1 MTVVDL
7 EWNRE
12 NFVKRSMKMV
22 LGVVVTV
29 ILLLAAIPFLIKA
42 NTFRPMVETR
52 LTEALGRKVTLGDLS
67 LSLFSGNLVAK
78 ELSIA
83 GDPQYSTTTFLKARE
98 LRIRVEMVPLIFS
111 RRLEVRGLLIV
122 APEIHLVRGSNGAWN
137 FSTIHPSAAAQTA
150 IAKQS
155 ASFPELTVGLITV
168 EDGRATVETL
178 PTGGAPRV
186 FEHLNFAVKDFSSSR
201 QFPFSLSA
209 NLPGDAQVMATGNAG
224 PIDRQDAATTP
235 MEMHIVTKH
244 LNPVAARLLGADAGL
259 SLVADIEANTTSD
272 GKTVSSNGKIHM
284 ENLVLRKGGKPT
296 PHAIDL
302 NYTMAQ
308 GLNETIGQLQ
318 DATLNTGNVAIH
330 LIGTYEILTANPM
343 LHLKVTG
350 ESLPIDELQA
360 LMNAAGVSLPHGAV
374 LQGGTLSIAMAVNGL
389 ANALAIAGPVDARST
404 ELVGFDIASKIHGIA
419 ALSGLKTGDTTAIEK
434 LRFDLKITNAEIQ
447 VENIQAVLPAMGEL
461 NGSGT
466 VSPANELDFKVTLN
480 ATTAQ
485 GIGKAGVSLLTKM
498 NDSAGAGKKVAK
510 GVPLLV
516 GGTPSE
522 PVITADVGGLLH
534 RDKEA
539 FLAHFGKKK

>member
-1 MTVVDL
+1 
-7 EWNRE
+7 
-12 NFVKRSMKMV
+12 MKIV

-29 ILLLAAIPFLIKA
+29 ILVLAAIPFLIKA

-78 ELSIA
+78 DLSIA
-83 GDPQYSTTTFLKARE
+83 GDPQYSTTAFLKARE
-98 LRIRVEMVPLIFS
+98 LRIRVKMVPLIFS
-111 RRLEVRGLLIV
+111 KRLEVLGLAIV
-122 APEIHLVRGSNGAWN
+122 GPEIHLVRGSNGTWN
-137 FSTIHPSAAAQTA
+137 FSTIHPSAAAQTV

-155 ASFPELTVGLITV
+155 ASFPELTVELITV

-178 PTGGAPRV
+178 PASEAPRI

-209 NLPGDAQVMATGNAG
+209 NLPGDAQVTATGNAG
-224 PIDRQDAATTP
+224 PISLQDAATTP
-235 MEMHIVTKH
+235 MEVHVETKH
-244 LNPVAARLLGADAGL
+244 LNPVAAGLLGADAGL

-272 GKTVSSNGKIHM
+272 GKTVNSNGKIHM

-302 NYTMAQ
+302 NYTMTQ

-330 LIGTYEILTANPM
+330 LSGTYEVLTANPM
-343 LHLKVTG
+343 LHLKITG
-350 ESLPIDELQA
+350 ESLPINELQA

-374 LQGGTLSIAMAVNGL
+374 LKGGKLSIAMTVNGL
-389 ANALAIAGPVDARST
+389 ANALSIAGPVDARST
-404 ELVGFDIASKIHGIA
+404 ELVGFDIGSKIHGIA

-434 LRFDLKITNAEIQ
+434 LRFDLKIMNSEIQ
-447 VENIQAVLPAMGEL
+447 VENIQGVLPAMGEL
-461 NGSGT
+461 SGSGT

-516 GGTPSE
+516 AGTASE